1 MTNFQTN
8 KIRRQPSTKKKPQL
22 VSVKEAEVATE
33 TDSDSPHDTPS
44 QIDIFNS
51 YIPNLKQALVG
62 QHDIA
67 AKVADNIFSA
77 DKVLSN
83 SHSLCECCQTQS
95 KCLRAII
102 W

>member
-1 MTNFQTN
+1 MTNFQIN
-8 KIRRQPSTKKKPQL
+8 KKISKSQSIL
-22 VSVKEAEVATE
+22 AKEEEAVTE
-33 TDSDSPHDTPS
+33 TDSDSPNDTPS

-77 DKVLSN
+77 DKVLSK
-83 SHSLCECCQTQS
+83 SYSLCDYYQTLS
-95 KCLRAII
+95 KCLRVII